1 MRSRDFSGG
10 LHPAVILWMAVGWL
24 GFAVLP
30 WFGIED
36 GFFGFSWLFKGYPLD
51 SKFAPALVL
60 NLKGEKLW
68 LAPLGAL
75 LAAPLL
81 LWGRKKSDPLFSTL
95 LIAIGA
101 AGFAWLLFQGFAIGL
116 RGWQFG
122 WLQNLFGDLGDRQF
136 GMGYGALLVGL
147 AFLFLF
153 SLGVAGRGAVGG
165 DVFVVS
171 TIAFVVAAV
180 GLFIFMPI
188 LQMLANAL
196 MTADGSYSLGTFLGK
211 LFSARLWGLDCLAG
225 GSRCGV
231 AWNSLLLA
239 VLVGIL
245 TTVLGLMFALVVTR
259 TGFRH
264 GKFLRALTVLPIIT
278 PPFVIGLAIVL
289 LFGLSGAVTQT
300 VADIFGLQPTRWVYG
315 LPGLLIAQLL
325 AFTPIA
331 FLVLIGV
338 VEGVSPSME
347 EAAQTLRA
355 NRWQTFWT
363 VSLPLM
369 RPGLAN
375 AFLLG
380 FIESMADFGNPLVL
394 GGNFDVLS
402 TEIFFAIVG
411 AQNDEAQAAILALV
425 LLAFTLVAFYA
436 QRFWLGKKSYTTLS
450 GKGDAGVHPQLPAG
464 LRRAVFAV
472 AGFWALFTILVYA
485 TIFYGSFVKLWGVDH
500 SLTFAHYIKAFSVG
514 WNEFGIHWKG
524 SAWSSFWTTMMI
536 ALISAP
542 LTAAI
547 GLLTA
552 YLLVRQNFS
561 GKNAFEFG
569 TMLSF
574 AIPGTVI
581 GVSYVIAF
589 NVPPIELTGT
599 GIILVLSFIFRNMPV
614 GVRAGVASMS
624 QIDRSLDESSLTL
637 GANSWQTFRKVVL
650 PLLRP
655 AILAALVYSFVRA
668 MTAISAVIFLVSAR
682 YDMSTSYIV
691 GRVENNEYGIAIA
704 YSAVLIGVMLAVV
717 GLMQL
722 LVGRRNIG
730 RRGQH
735 GDPQSGG
742 WRSNVSLPGTGRNQP
757 AFSGGG

>member
-1 MRSRDFSGG
+1 MRSRDVSGR
-10 LHPAVILWMAVGWL
+10 LHPTVVLWTVVGLL

-30 WFGIED
+30 WYGVED
-36 GFFGFSWLFKGYPLD
+36 GFFGLSWLFEGYPLD
-51 SKFAPALVL
+51 SEFAPALVL

-68 LAPLGAL
+68 LAPLGML

-81 LWGRKKSDPLFSTL
+81 LWGRRKSDPLFGKL
-95 LIAIGA
+95 LVVIGA

-122 WLQNLFGDLGDRQF
+122 WLQGLFGELGDRQF

-153 SLGVAGRGAVGG
+153 SVGLAARGAVGG

-196 MTADGSYSLGTFLGK
+196 VTEDGGYSVTTFLGK
-211 LFSARLWGLDCLAG
+211 LFSPRLWSLGCLAG

-231 AWNSLLLA
+231 AWNSLFLA
-239 VLVGIL
+239 VLVGVL
-245 TTVLGLMFALVVTR
+245 TTVLGLVFALMVTR

-264 GKFLRALTVLPIIT
+264 GKLLRALTVLPIIT
-278 PPFVIGLAIVL
+278 PPFVIGLAIIL

-300 VADIFGLQPTRWVYG
+300 FSELFGIQPTRWIYG

-411 AQNDEAQAAILALV
+411 AQNDEAQAAVLAIV
-425 LLAFTLVAFYA
+425 LLVFTLLAFYA
-436 QRFWLGKKSYTTLS
+436 QRFWLGKKSYTTMS
-450 GKGDAGVHPQLPAG
+450 GKGDAGVHPQLPTG
-464 LRRAVFAV
+464 LKRAVYAT
-472 AGFWALFTILVYA
+472 AGFWVAFTIFVYA

-500 SLTFAHYIKAFSVG
+500 SLTLAHYVKAFAVG

-524 SAWSSFWTTMMI
+524 SAWSSFWTTLQI
-536 ALISAP
+536 ALISSP

-552 YLLVRQNFS
+552 YLLVRQNFA

-624 QIDRSLDESSLTL
+624 QIDKSLDESSLTL

-655 AILAALVYSFVRA
+655 AIVAALVYSFVRA
-668 MTAISAVIFLVSAR
+668 MTAISAIIFLVSAR

-730 RRGQH
+730 RRGH
-735 GDPQSGG
+735 ELSQS
-742 WRSNVSLPGTGRNQP
+742 RTNVSQP
-757 AFSGGG
+757 AFSGGS